1 MSDKMI
7 TNMIKKE
14 ALIKALDEFPE
25 EFSIDELIDKMLFIQ
40 KVQNGIIQSKLDQVI
55 SQEEARDR
63 MAKWLR

>member
-1 MSDKMI
+1 
-7 TNMIKKE
+7 MIKKE

-63 MAKWLR
+63 MAKWLK

>member
-1 MSDKMI
+1 MI